1 MFSRTESLIG
11 EAALKKL
18 MLAKV
23 AVFGIGGV
31 GCYVVEALARAGIG
45 SFLLVDGDV
54 FEESNLNRQ
63 LYALR
68 STLGKD
74 KVEVAKERILD
85 INPKA
90 DVLTQ
95 KLFYLPNTQ
104 DEIDFTQ
111 YDYIVDAIDTVTAKI
126 ELIVKAKANNIPVIS
141 AMGAGNKLDAT
152 AFRVADISKTSGCP
166 LARAMRRELKERGI
180 ENVKVV
186 FSPEPPINPSGLRT
200 PSSISYVPSSAGLII
215 AGEVIKDLIF

>member
-1 MFSRTESLIG
+1 M
-11 EAALKKL
+11 KKL
-18 MLAKV
+18 MSAKV

-68 STLGKD
+68 STLKKD

-90 DVLTQ
+90 EVLT
-95 KLFYLPNTQ
+95 KKMFYLPNTQ

-111 YDYIVDAIDTVTAKI
+111 YNYIVDAIDTVTAKI
-126 ELIVKAKANNIPVIS
+126 ELIVKAKANNVAIIS

-152 AFRVADISKTSGCP
+152 AFSVADISKTSGCP
-166 LARAMRRELKERGI
+166 LARVMRRELKERGI

-186 FSPEPPINPSGLRT
+186 FSPEPPINPNGLRT